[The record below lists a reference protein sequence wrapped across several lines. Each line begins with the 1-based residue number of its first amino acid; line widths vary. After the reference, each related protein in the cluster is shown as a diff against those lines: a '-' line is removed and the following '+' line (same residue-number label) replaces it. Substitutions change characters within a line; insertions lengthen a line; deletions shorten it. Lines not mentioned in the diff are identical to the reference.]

1 MVRGHT
7 EQGGARCGSPGRL
20 HCVTAVDPLPFYSL
34 VRTRGPGTCVDPNKP
49 LGLGAVLGRA
59 QGPSGWE
66 YAVIIGETT
75 YSFAHDE
82 LEPLGVVL
90 VLQPEFV
97 IYGVAA

>member
-75 YSFAHDE
+75 YCFAHDE

-90 VLQPEFV
+90 DRSVFFEDE
-97 IYGVAA
+97 